1 MTDRYYIGLV
11 HKDPDS
17 SYGISFPDVPGV
29 ISAEDTLE
37 GVMREGAVA
46 LGFAFEDW
54 EGPLPEPR
62 TIEDLRRDP
71 EFLEWSRDAIIVA
84 VLPRM
89 DVAAAAE

>member
-17 SYGISFPDVPGV
+17 IYGISFPDVPGV
-29 ISAEDTLE
+29 ISAEETFE

-46 LGFAFEDW
+46 IGFALEDW
-54 EGPLPEPR
+54 GGPLPVPR
-62 TIEDLRRDP
+62 TIEELRSDP

-84 VLPRM
+84 VKPEM
-89 DVAAAAE
+89 SVAAAAE